1 MSLELVNTFAT
12 LGTFSVIAATAIA
25 AIVQLRHMRGSNQ
38 IVALN
43 ELRETTET
51 AEFRAAQLF
60 VQTELSSK
68 LRDPAF
74 RYQVA
79 NAAAR
84 TEENKS
90 LIAKAMMIGN
100 FYEGMGVL
108 VKNGLVEAEL
118 AIAMWWW
125 LATNFWEILSPFT
138 AIARRVRGATGW
150 ENFEYLTVLS
160 QDWAAAHP
168 EGSYP
173 ARKRR
178 LVVKDEWREADRQ
191 YEASLARA

>member
-125 LATNFWEILSPFT
+125 LATNFGKSSRRLRRLPAGYVVLQGGKFRISHSL
-138 AIARRVRGATGW
+138 IARLG
-150 ENFEYLTVLS
+150 
-160 QDWAAAHP
+160 
-168 EGSYP
+168 
-173 ARKRR
+173 RR
-178 LVVKDEWREADRQ
+178 T
-191 YEASLARA
+191 S

>member
-1 MSLELVNTFAT
+1 
-12 LGTFSVIAATAIA
+12 
-25 AIVQLRHMRGSNQ
+25 MRGSNQ

-79 NAAAR
+79 NTAAR

-108 VKNGLVEAEL
+108 VKNGLVDAEI

-125 LATNFWEILSPFT
+125 IATNFWEILSPFT
-138 AIARRVRGATGW
+138 AIARRVRGSTGW

-178 LVVKDEWREADRQ
+178 LAVKDEWLEADRQ
-191 YEASLARA
+191 YAASLATA